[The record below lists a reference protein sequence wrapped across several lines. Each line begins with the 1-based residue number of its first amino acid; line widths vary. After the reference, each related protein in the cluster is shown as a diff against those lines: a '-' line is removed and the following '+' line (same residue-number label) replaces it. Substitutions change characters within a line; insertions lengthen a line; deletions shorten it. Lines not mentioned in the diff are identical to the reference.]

1 MNPLFSLGQSGEL
14 MMSLGGWTMSGL
26 VKLLGGQQR
35 PSWESPLD
43 HGGGRRRAMVQYH
56 RHFALRHHCL
66 QHPQSW
72 PATGVPTQFSKAMR
86 ENCFGAPT
94 HLHPLVQP
102 SCLTEDLLFVQLFSY
117 PPFPVHLPSSGPLSF
132 LVWIIIVVLSLVIRV
147 LSPR

>member
-1 MNPLFSLGQSGEL
+1 MNPLFSLGHNGEL

-26 VKLLGGQQR
+26 VKLLGGQQK
-35 PSWESPLD
+35 PSWESLRD
-43 HGGGRRRAMVQYH
+43 HGGEGEEQWFSIIDTLLYGITV
-56 RHFALRHHCL
+56 L
-66 QHPQSW
+66 QHPLSW
-72 PATGVPTQFSKAMR
+72 PVTGVPTQFSKATR

>member
-1 MNPLFSLGQSGEL
+1 MAGLCQGLSNCWEDSKNQAGIAYETMAGEGEEQWFSIID
-14 MMSLGGWTMSGL
+14 T
-26 VKLLGGQQR
+26 LLYGIT
-35 PSWESPLD
+35 
-43 HGGGRRRAMVQYH
+43 V
-56 RHFALRHHCL
+56 L
-66 QHPQSW
+66 QHPLSW
-72 PATGVPTQFSKAMR
+72 PVTGVPTQFSKATR